1 MTLIVDNIKYIIG
14 IYIFSRN
21 GDLYCV
27 IIIFYVFLNYK
38 KSFRGYSV
46 YMSFNFD

>member
-1 MTLIVDNIKYIIG
+1 MILIVDNIKYII
-14 IYIFSRN
+14 YIFSKN
-21 GDLYCV
+21 GDLYRV